1 MIKYAG
7 RRETMSIG
15 NLEDG
20 AIKKLYNIPDAA
32 SLCGSLS
39 PWTLR
44 KHISR
49 GTIHVT
55 RIGRRVFLR
64 SEEIERIR
72 REGLPSLR
80 GGANGKPKDEHG
92 SMLRG
97 GVLTK

>member
-1 MIKYAG
+1 
-7 RRETMSIG
+7 MSIG
-15 NLEDG
+15 KLEDG
-20 AIKKLYNIPDAA
+20 ATKKLYNIPDAA
-32 SLCGSLS
+32 NLCGSLS

-80 GGANGKPKDEHG
+80 GVPDGKPEGERTAKSREEK
-92 SMLRG
+92 
-97 GVLTK
+97 VCLTK

>member
-1 MIKYAG
+1 
-7 RRETMSIG
+7 MSIG
-15 NLEDG
+15 NLEDEV
-20 AIKKLYNIPDAA
+20 IKKLYNISDAA
-32 SLCGSLS
+32 SLCGSVS

-64 SEEIERIR
+64 SEELERIR

-80 GGANGKPKDEHG
+80 GVFNGTKEAGRVAKLGEEK
-92 SMLRG
+92 
-97 GVLTK
+97 VCLTK

>member
-1 MIKYAG
+1 
-7 RRETMSIG
+7 MSTG

-20 AIKKLYNIPDAA
+20 VTKKLYNITDAA

-64 SEEIERIR
+64 SEEIERIQ

-80 GGANGKPKDEHG
+80 AAANGNAATEG
-92 SMLRG
+92 NSNSMIG
-97 GVLTK
+97 EEESCVTKEP